1 MKAMN
6 VEKRMSHPVI
16 TIKPDV
22 PIHDAL
28 KLMRKESI
36 RRLPVINEQGQMV
49 GIVSEMDILHAE
61 PSDATSLSV
70 WELNYLL
77 SRISVR
83 DVMTHDVVSVS
94 ADTPIEEAARIMA
107 DTKIGGLPVLQDGDV
122 VGIITE
128 TDLFKVFLELLGAR
142 EAGVRF
148 TALVRDVP
156 GELAKL
162 TSAISAIKGNI
173 VAMVQFL
180 GESPENRLMTVKVA
194 GVTQKELKEALKDI
208 VVKLVDVR
216 TMTVA

>member
-1 MKAMN
+1 MF
-6 VEKRMSHPVI
+6 VDKRMSHPVI
-16 TIKPDV
+16 TVKPDV

-28 KLMRKESI
+28 NLMHKESI
-36 RRLPVINEQGQMV
+36 RRLPVVDDRGRMI

-77 SRISVR
+77 SRISVG
-83 DVMTHDVVSVS
+83 DVMTRDVVSVA

-107 DTKIGGLPVLQDGDV
+107 DSKIGGLPVMRGDDL

-142 EAGVRF
+142 EAGVRL
-148 TALVRDVP
+148 TALVHDAP

-162 TSAISAIKGNI
+162 TAAISAINGNI
-173 VAMVQFL
+173 VALVAFL
-180 GESPENRLMTVKVA
+180 GESPENRLVTLKVEGA
-194 GVTQKELKEALKDI
+194 ALKDLEGAVKDI
-208 VVKLVDVR
+208 VEKLVDVR
-216 TMTVA
+216 ETSVA